1 MKQFSDN
8 QFIVNNSTS
17 NLVNPFAAVAI
28 NTTNSSVLVG
38 DRNTSVISDINFL
51 IRNRTSQIPQLI
63 FDRLKLILGDDF
75 FNGANNQFFTNG
87 GNPFTIG
94 NTPVGN
100 GNRDFGND
108 NATIGNFNS
117 DYGNI
122 NATIGNGNW
131 NFGTNNTTIGNGNWN
146 FGSDNT
152 NIGNGNWYWDYVS
165 NNFNLGNGNWYF
177 DSDNATV
184 GNGNWNFGSDN
195 TTIGNGNWY
204 WDYVSNNSTLGNG
217 NWYFGN
223 DNTTI
228 GNGNWDFGN
237 NNTIIG
243 NGNWV
248 FTSGNTVIGNGNWL
262 VDSDNTSIG
271 TSNNTEGLELFL
283 QVSQPDIDNLINS
296 LVRRIGQDFMVLTD
310 KFDTTESETFNR
322 LILSRSS
329 ETNNGN
335 ISTDIEQFLKILSII
350 PSNQIPYQPGQ
361 NVQSV
366 PEPTSSMSLILFGCV
381 CWLFLRR
388 WRRKETRKDGFLSLR
403 RSQP

>member
-17 NLVNPFAAVAI
+17 NLVNPFAAFGSH
-28 NTTNSSVLVG
+28 TTNSSVLVG
-38 DRNTSVISDINFL
+38 DRNTSVISDIDFL

-108 NATIGNFNS
+108 NA
-117 DYGNI
+117 
-122 NATIGNGNW
+122 
-131 NFGTNNTTIGNGNWN
+131 
-146 FGSDNT
+146 
-152 NIGNGNWYWDYVS
+152 
-165 NNFNLGNGNWYF
+165 
-177 DSDNATV
+177 
-184 GNGNWNFGSDN
+184 
-195 TTIGNGNWY
+195 TIGNGNWY

-271 TSNNTEGLELFL
+271 ISNNTESLELFL
-283 QVSQPDIDNLINS
+283 QVSQTDIDNLINS
-296 LVRRIGQDFMVLTD
+296 LVGRIGQDFMVLTEN
-310 KFDTTESETFNR
+310 FDTTESETFNR
-322 LILSRSS
+322 LIVSRSS

-388 WRRKETRKDGFLSLR
+388 WRRNEPKNSIFVSLR